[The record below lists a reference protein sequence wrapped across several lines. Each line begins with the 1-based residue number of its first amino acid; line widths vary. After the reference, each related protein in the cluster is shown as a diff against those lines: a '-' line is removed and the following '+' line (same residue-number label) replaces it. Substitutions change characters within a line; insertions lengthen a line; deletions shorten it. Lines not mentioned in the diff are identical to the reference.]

1 MKPIAI
7 LQHDPHDGPSYF
19 ATFLSYAGRP
29 YRLFRLDQG
38 EALPATIRD
47 YAGLCLLGGP
57 MSVND
62 DLPYQAPQ
70 LALIQDA
77 MAADLPVIGHCLGGQ
92 LMSKALGGQVGPA
105 PVAEIGWSRL
115 ELCDGEGMRWFG
127 GRDHFD
133 AFQWHSE
140 SFSIPKD
147 GRLIVRGRHCA
158 NQAFTVGKKH
168 LAMQFHIEVDSE
180 KVRYWLEAGGDEIAR
195 RASSAVPGAVQGAA
209 MLLADLDLTIARSQ
223 RVADDLYA
231 AWLRGLTR

>member
-19 ATFLSYAGRP
+19 ATFLARAGWR
-29 YRLFRLDQG
+29 YRVFRLDQG
-38 EALPATIRD
+38 ESLPATIRD

-70 LALIQDA
+70 LALIQEA

-105 PVAEIGWSRL
+105 PVTEIGWSRL
-115 ELCDGEGMRWFG
+115 ELCDDAGMRWFA
-127 GRDHFD
+127 GRDRFD
-133 AFQWHSE
+133 AFQWHNE
-140 SFSIPKD
+140 SFSIPSD
-147 GRLIVRGRHCA
+147 GRWIVRGQHCA
-158 NQAFTVGKKH
+158 NQAFIVGNKH
-168 LAMQFHIEVDSE
+168 LAMQFHIEVDSD
-180 KVRYWLEAGGDEIAR
+180 KVRHWLEAGGAEIAR
-195 RASSAVPGAVQGAA
+195 CAALGVAGAVQGAA
-209 MLLADLDLTIARSQ
+209 VLLADLDLTIAHSQ

-231 AWLRGLTR
+231 AWLEGVSR